1 MRYAME
7 FAKDKETRLIDGV
20 KIMLSNDEWVL
31 ILPDPDRPFVNVT
44 VESTS
49 EKKVTDLLTK
59 TVARVE
65 EWKNK
70 SE

>member
-1 MRYAME
+1 
-7 FAKDKETRLIDGV
+7 
-20 KIMLSNDEWVL
+20 L

-44 VESTS
+44 VESIS
-49 EKKVTDLLTK
+49 EKKVTDLLAK